1 MSHFDSISNQYSSA
15 RSLIYIFFRH
25 PRKSKVQN
33 YSVTDRNTIK
43 TNFRTFQVTNN
54 INQSREIHNLWND
67 KASKTTSVCTKGK
80 STTWAHAKPNSSG
93 IQCLKTK
100 LKKREAWNIKTF
112 IKCFI
117 YHQVHGSEKKENDQS
132 IATNLTQH
140 PEFQCVFCLKIS
152 SPYLQC

>member
-80 STTWAHAKPNSSG
+80 STAWAHAKPNSSG

-100 LKKREAWNIKTF
+100 LKKERSVEYKNIYKML
-112 IKCFI
+112 
-117 YHQVHGSEKKENDQS
+117 H
-132 IATNLTQH
+132 
-140 PEFQCVFCLKIS
+140 IS
-152 SPYLQC
+152 SSSWVRKKRKWSKHCNKFNSASGISMCVLLEDQ